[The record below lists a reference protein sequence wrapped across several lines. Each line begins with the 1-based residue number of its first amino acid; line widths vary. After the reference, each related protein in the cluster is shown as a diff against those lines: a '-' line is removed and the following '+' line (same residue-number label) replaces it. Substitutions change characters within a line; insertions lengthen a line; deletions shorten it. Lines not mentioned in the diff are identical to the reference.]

1 MVGRRSPANR
11 SEPSWPF
18 PRHAPERQGPTWT
31 TAALALLLDRWL
43 GEPPNGLHPV
53 AWLGRWL
60 ADLEVRVR
68 RWMPASRLGQ
78 GAAGGLALAGG
89 MLPALL
95 LARTVGRRGGWL
107 AGLALK
113 QALAHRALDRAVAQ
127 VEAAL
132 RGGMLDQA
140 RNHLGH
146 HLVSRDTRELSPEE
160 VAMAAVESLA
170 ENLNDSLVA
179 PLFWWAVAGLPGAW
193 GYRAVNTADAMWGYR
208 CPRYEWFGKPA
219 ARLDD
224 LLNWVPARLTAALI
238 WGVAACQGVGSRTWR
253 TWRRESGRTPS
264 PNAGHPMAAMA
275 GALGVS
281 LSKPGVYT
289 LHGGPE
295 PCTVE
300 HVAQARKLARRA
312 AWLAWGIVLLATL
325 LWREPGPRGSSDA
338 RRWSMM

>member
-1 MVGRRSPANR
+1 MA
-11 SEPSWPF
+11 
-18 PRHAPERQGPTWT
+18 
-31 TAALALLLDRWL
+31 
-43 GEPPNGLHPV
+43 GLEIR
-53 AWLGRWL
+53 L
-60 ADLEVRVR
+60 R
-68 RWMPASRLGQ
+68 RWMPASRLGE
-78 GAAGGLALAGG
+78 AMAGGLALAGG
-89 MLPALL
+89 LLPALL
-95 LARTVGRRGGWL
+95 LARTVERRTGWL
-107 AGLALK
+107 TGLALK

-127 VEAAL
+127 VEEAL
-132 RGGMLDQA
+132 RAGALDQA
-140 RNHLGH
+140 RSHLGH

-179 PLFWWAVAGLPGAW
+179 PLFWWEVAGLPGAW

-208 CPRYEWFGKPA
+208 CPRYEWFGKLA

-238 WGVAACQGVGSRTWR
+238 WGVAACQGAGSRTWH

-300 HVAQARKLARRA
+300 HVAQARKLAQRV
-312 AWLAWGIVLLATL
+312 AWLAWATAIWAAL
-325 LWREPGPRGSSDA
+325 LWGKGSPWNRRG
-338 RRWSMM
+338 